1 MFKKKKVVMVLV
13 VPSEASLAVVKGD
26 KVGLGQELWLEN
38 RVKRVKV
45 EFMADL
51 PLKQVEAWVAENKG
65 KSFEK
70 GELVYRGGFLKK
82 DKRRC
87 TVTGEVCGVD
97 EFGKIEFLVDKQ
109 KISFGS
115 PVAGKIIM
123 AGKGKIELEFEA
135 VEYGGEVNWDGWIWS
150 QGAVVEVLEF
160 DRLTELVE
168 DKIVLTP
175 EVDDGFLVKSEVLG
189 ATAIVTAKNLSLS
202 EEGELPVF
210 VVSNLSFDEIVKNK
224 AKVVQVGIDGDN
236 NKLYLVE

>member
-38 RVKRVKV
+38 RVKRVKA

-115 PVAGKIIM
+115 PVVGKVIM
-123 AGKGKIELEFEA
+123 AGKGKIE
-135 VEYGGEVNWDGWIWS
+135 
-150 QGAVVEVLEF
+150 LEF